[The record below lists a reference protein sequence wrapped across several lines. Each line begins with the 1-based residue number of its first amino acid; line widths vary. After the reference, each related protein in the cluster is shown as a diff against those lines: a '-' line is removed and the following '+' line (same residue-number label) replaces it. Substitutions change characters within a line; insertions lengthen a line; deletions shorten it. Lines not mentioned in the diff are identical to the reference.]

1 MKKKIIF
8 AVSLIIY
15 AFILV
20 IGASML
26 LTKVKEQLAEYEAS
40 QPEKAV
46 EVEINAIVNA
56 AKNGSIT
63 SIMSLPD
70 DFVGEFDV
78 ESPFVKP
85 YLEIIANGGLTYKQ
99 VLGDSDASDG
109 NAKTY
114 ALFSGDRQLAKLK
127 MRGVNERTRLLI
139 FTCYDWELVSLEA
152 VGSNNLSLK
161 FPKGITAT
169 VDGVQ
174 MAGKEGDDGMVTYTA
189 SSLDTFG
196 SIVVS
201 DEYGHTIEV
210 DVNNA
215 DKIKYKSFVI
225 NVPNSFKVAIGENI
239 LAPDADSAIEM
250 SGFDNVKPYYS
261 GIPSMVSYNFSILV
275 EEGKDP
281 DVSVTDN
288 VGNAV
293 SIDYENGYLEVNDLT
308 KLDALPESIANEF
321 DVLKCVET
329 QSLFT
334 TDDLSGKKHG
344 FATLAEYLIKDSY
357 LYNSFYEFA
366 TGVDITFTSNHK
378 LLDPAFVDES
388 VGGFISYGDNC
399 FSCEVKLTKRMKLTR
414 TGEIKLD
421 TIDATYFF
429 VKYDTTD
436 SGVDDPQWYMV
447 DFRSNLSVGQ

>member
-1 MKKKIIF
+1 MKKKLIF
-8 AVSLIIY
+8 AVSLILY

-20 IGASML
+20 VGASML

-46 EVEINAIVNA
+46 EVQVNAIVNA

-63 SIMSLPD
+63 SMMSLPD
-70 DFVGEFDV
+70 DFVGEFDS

-85 YLEIIANGGLTYKQ
+85 YLDLIAEGGLTYKQ
-99 VLGDSDASDG
+99 LLGDSEGSDG

-127 MRGVNERTRLLI
+127 IRGVNERTRLLI

-152 VGSNNLSLK
+152 VGTNTLSLK

-169 VDGVQ
+169 VDGVR
-174 MAGKEGDDGMVTYTA
+174 MTGSVGDDGMVTYTA

-196 SIVVS
+196 SIVAC
-201 DEYGHTIEV
+201 DEYGHTVEV

-225 NVPNSFKVAIGENI
+225 SVPNSFKVAIGENT
-239 LAPDADSAIEM
+239 LSPDADSAKEM
-250 SGFDNVKPYYS
+250 SGFDNVKTYYS
-261 GIPSMVSYNFSILV
+261 NIPSMVTYKFSILV
-275 EEGKDP
+275 EEGKEP

-288 VGNAV
+288 VGNPV
-293 SIDYENGYLEVNDLT
+293 SVDYENGYLEVNKLT
-308 KLDALPESIANEF
+308 KLDTLPETITSEF

-334 TDDLSGKKHG
+334 TNDLSGKQHG
-344 FATLAEYLIKDSY
+344 FAKLAEYLIKDSY

-366 TGVDITFTSNHK
+366 TGVDITFTSDHK

-436 SGVDDPQWYMV
+436 NGVDDPQWYMV
-447 DFRSNLSVGQ
+447 DFRTNLSAGQ